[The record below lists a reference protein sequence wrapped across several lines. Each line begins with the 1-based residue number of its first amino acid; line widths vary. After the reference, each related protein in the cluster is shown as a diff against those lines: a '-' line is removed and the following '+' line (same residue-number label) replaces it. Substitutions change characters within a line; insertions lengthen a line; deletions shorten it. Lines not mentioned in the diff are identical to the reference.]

1 MADILLEFPAFD
13 QLFGPNIENKRA
25 IRTAQHTLDL
35 VDPNVAVWKLLYAA
49 ASLIVS
55 VILRWIG
62 TCNSS
67 TILLPPVCYIPDC

>member
-1 MADILLEFPAFD
+1 MADILLELPAFD
-13 QLFGPNIENKRA
+13 QFFGPNIENNGQFGLRS
-25 IRTAQHTLDL
+25 ILSIL
-35 VDPNVAVWKLLYAA
+35 LIPMLLYAA

-55 VILRWIG
+55 VIFRWIG

>member
-1 MADILLEFPAFD
+1 MADILLELPAFD

-35 VDPNVAVWKLLYAA
+35 VDPMLLYAA
-49 ASLIVS
+49 ASLIVI